1 MANGALADEDP
12 GVAPRA
18 CAGDCRASGQIH
30 PHLGYAARSFL
41 ASPAPTGPLPAPQFS
56 PADYWAYGVG
66 SGLEFKY

>member
-1 MANGALADEDP
+1 MKTPALHPGPAPLIVEPAD
-12 GVAPRA
+12 R
-18 CAGDCRASGQIH
+18 
-30 PHLGYAARSFL
+30 HLGYAARSFL